1 LQSIMLFMVIMVFHV
16 LTGFIPVIGVI
27 SGSLVTLLGVLLWL
41 LLMFTT
47 LQGKWV
53 KLPWIGE
60 LAERQLQRM

>member
-1 LQSIMLFMVIMVFHV
+1 MTIMVFHV
-16 LTGFIPVIGVI
+16 ITGFIPLIGVML
-27 SGSLVTLLGVLLWL
+27 GSLVTLLGVLLWL